1 MTSIPLPAA
10 QEVSVAPDVV
20 KEEFY
25 RNTEKFHVIACW
37 IGIVLNLVWFA
48 GDIVV
53 LPDHWKQFV
62 EWRIAV
68 SSISMISLLFRHKLG
83 ISVYACVFI
92 LVLGISIQNAYMWNV
107 MDLAHMQKHAF
118 AYMALFIGVGMLV
131 LWEVWFSV
139 VLVIANIIANIIFYK
154 LWSPLTV
161 DEFIINGGLLLFTVA
176 IFMIFLIRQRY
187 RLTVKEIT
195 SRLGLAKSKELIEKE
210 HAIVIEQKHH
220 IESQKDQL
228 AEINKEITDS
238 INYAR
243 RIQSAFI
250 PTEESFIKH
259 FPEAF
264 VLFRPKDIV
273 SGDFYWLF
281 EHNEKIFYATAD
293 CTGHGVPGGFM
304 TMLGLSFLEEIVE
317 IKGETRVN
325 EILNY
330 LRDRIVTTLKQSG
343 NVGESKDGMDI
354 AVCCIDRDKKLMTYS
369 AANNSVNILRKG
381 ELIELKPDKQPCGFF
396 HEPRPFKLNEF
407 ALEEGD
413 IVYTFT
419 DGYAD
424 QFGGPNGK
432 KFKYRKLE
440 EMLVQNAAKPFAQQ
454 KQILLDA
461 ITDWM
466 GKEHQQVDDILVIGL
481 KPL

>member
-1 MTSIPLPAA
+1 
-10 QEVSVAPDVV
+10 
-20 KEEFY
+20 
-25 RNTEKFHVIACW
+25 
-37 IGIVLNLVWFA
+37 
-48 GDIVV
+48 
-53 LPDHWKQFV
+53 
-62 EWRIAV
+62 
-68 SSISMISLLFRHKLG
+68 
-83 ISVYACVFI
+83 
-92 LVLGISIQNAYMWNV
+92 
-107 MDLAHMQKHAF
+107 
-118 AYMALFIGVGMLV
+118 
-131 LWEVWFSV
+131 
-139 VLVIANIIANIIFYK
+139 
-154 LWSPLTV
+154 
-161 DEFIINGGLLLFTVA
+161 
-176 IFMIFLIRQRY
+176 
-187 RLTVKEIT
+187 
-195 SRLGLAKSKELIEKE
+195 
-210 HAIVIEQKHH
+210 
-220 IESQKDQL
+220 
-228 AEINKEITDS
+228 
-238 INYAR
+238 
-243 RIQSAFI
+243 
-250 PTEESFIKH
+250 
-259 FPEAF
+259 
-264 VLFRPKDIV
+264 
-273 SGDFYWLF
+273 
-281 EHNEKIFYATAD
+281 
-293 CTGHGVPGGFM
+293 
-304 TMLGLSFLEEIVE
+304 
-317 IKGETRVN
+317 
-325 EILNY
+325 LNY